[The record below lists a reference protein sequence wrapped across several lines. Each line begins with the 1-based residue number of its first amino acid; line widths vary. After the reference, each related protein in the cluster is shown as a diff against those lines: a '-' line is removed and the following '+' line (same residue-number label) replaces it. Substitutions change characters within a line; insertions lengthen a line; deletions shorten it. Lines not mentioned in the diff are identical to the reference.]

1 VCEAGEADDNK
12 ENNKLI
18 NSEQK
23 HAENIANNEHR
34 GGSGYS
40 RVLLVDEIEVWLIS
54 GLIDLLM
61 FEKRKG
67 IKSPALKV

>member
-1 VCEAGEADDNK
+1 MCEADDNK

-34 GGSGYS
+34 GSGYS
-40 RVLLVDEIEVWLIS
+40 RVFVS
-54 GLIDLLM
+54 
-61 FEKRKG
+61 
-67 IKSPALKV
+67 

>member
-1 VCEAGEADDNK
+1 MCGADDNK

-34 GGSGYS
+34 GGQDTVGCC
-40 RVLLVDEIEVWLIS
+40 
-54 GLIDLLM
+54 
-61 FEKRKG
+61 
-67 IKSPALKV
+67 